1 MIKCLENLVTLYRTL
16 ITLCGILIV
25 VGTTYHPAI
34 LGMPTVAESK
44 ALGDKFDFFGLKFPV
59 TGICNIG
66 SILVIVLLVM
76 MLSSTQTR
84 KSSRLRIRPTP
95 AFGSVSFSVYQPG

>member
-66 SILVIVLLVM
+66 SILVSGSFLLVWVE
-76 MLSSTQTR
+76 LSIITKDPNVSQAD
-84 KSSRLRIRPTP
+84 RPRN
-95 AFGSVSFSVYQPG
+95 